1 MKYLLT
7 LLAIMAC
14 LISPVYAHKE
24 KHKYASVGSEVTVDE
39 GCPLDPRTLE
49 SLGHIEDIP
58 VACYGEF
65 TEQPEYDVISFDC
78 IAEPGSRPG
87 GVTIQ
92 VPRARNILANQNSEN
107 INQVILT
114 EGRACIGTIGLLLS
128 ERFCLLETPDPR
140 FIFVRRVL
148 VIDKIEPQVWYF
160 TLSDL
165 SLVFQNQGCS

>member
-92 VPRARNILANQNSEN
+92 VPRARNILADQNSEN
-107 INQVILT
+107 INQVMLT
-114 EGRACIGTIGLLLS
+114 EGRSCIGTIGLLLG
-128 ERFCLLETPDPR
+128 ERFKKMQDTGAR
-140 FIFVRRVL
+140 FIFTRRVL
-148 VIDKIEPQVWYF
+148 VIDKIEPPVYYYQLPL
-160 TLSDL
+160 T
-165 SLVFQNQGCS
+165 SLIR